1 MSTSAL
7 LIIAGVVTT
16 VPLVLFATAARSL
29 PMATLGVMQYLAPTL
44 QFFCGVVLFGET
56 LSRGQM
62 LSFGLIWVGLILFA
76 TDSVKAARRNRV
88 ATA

>member
-1 MSTSAL
+1 
-7 LIIAGVVTT
+7 
-16 VPLVLFATAARSL
+16 
-29 PMATLGVMQYLAPTL
+29 MATLGVLQYLAPTL
-44 QFFCGVVLFGET
+44 QFICGVVLFGET